1 MTNKIDNITCLE
13 IYVILTELQL
23 FEKLPKEIQRYIIN
37 TKSND
42 HIFVFEKNMPIQ
54 FQTVNKNTMVVLS
67 YLYLKYIN
75 ENSEVK
81 RKLLDKYKNNK
92 IQYQEE
98 LRKKYNPEDL
108 FKNKK
113 ESKPEETSLVEV
125 KKWYEKMRLLKKKIW
140 SIVKKKYIRM
150 FF

>member
-1 MTNKIDNITCLE
+1 MINKIDNITCLE

-81 RKLLDKYKNNK
+81 RKLLDKYKNNE

-125 KKWYEKMRLLKKKIW
+125 KK
-140 SIVKKKYIRM
+140 
-150 FF
+150 

>member
-13 IYVILTELQL
+13 IYIILTELQL
-23 FEKLPKEIQRYIIN
+23 FERLPKEIQRYIIN

-81 RKLLDKYKNNK
+81 RKLLDKYKNNE

-113 ESKPEETSLVEV
+113 ESKPEETSLIEA
-125 KKWYEKMRLLKKKIW
+125 KKEKWYEKMFSFLRKMFKK
-140 SIVKKKYIRM
+140 
-150 FF
+150 

>member
-54 FQTVNKNTMVVLS
+54 FQTVNKSTMVILS

-81 RKLLDKYKNNK
+81 RKLLDKYKNNE

-125 KKWYEKMRLLKKKIW
+125 KKEKWYEKMFSFLRKMFKK
-140 SIVKKKYIRM
+140 
-150 FF
+150 

>member
-1 MTNKIDNITCLE
+1 M
-13 IYVILTELQL
+13 

-81 RKLLDKYKNNK
+81 RKLLDKYKNNE

-125 KKWYEKMRLLKKKIW
+125 KKEKWYEKMFSFLRKMFKK
-140 SIVKKKYIRM
+140 
-150 FF
+150 

>member
-81 RKLLDKYKNNK
+81 RKLLDKYKNNE

-113 ESKPEETSLVEV
+113 ESKPEETLLVEV
-125 KKWYEKMRLLKKKIW
+125 KKEKWYEKMFSFLRKMFKK
-140 SIVKKKYIRM
+140 
-150 FF
+150 

>member
-81 RKLLDKYKNNK
+81 RKLLDKYKNNE

-98 LRKKYNPEDL
+98 LRKKYNPENL

-125 KKWYEKMRLLKKKIW
+125 KKEKWYEKMFSFLRKMFKK
-140 SIVKKKYIRM
+140 
-150 FF
+150 

>member
-81 RKLLDKYKNNK
+81 RKLLDKYKNNE

-125 KKWYEKMRLLKKKIW
+125 KKRYEKMRLLKKKIW

>member
-13 IYVILTELQL
+13 IYIILTELQL
-23 FEKLPKEIQRYIIN
+23 FERLPKEIQRYIIN

-81 RKLLDKYKNNK
+81 RKLLDKYKNNE

-125 KKWYEKMRLLKKKIW
+125 KKEKWYEKMFSFLRKMFKK
-140 SIVKKKYIRM
+140 
-150 FF
+150 

>member
-81 RKLLDKYKNNK
+81 RKLLDKYKNNE

-125 KKWYEKMRLLKKKIW
+125 KKEKWYEKMFSFLRKMFKK
-140 SIVKKKYIRM
+140 
-150 FF
+150 

>member
-81 RKLLDKYKNNK
+81 RKLLDKYKNNE

-98 LRKKYNPEDL
+98 LRKKYMVN
-108 FKNKK
+108 
-113 ESKPEETSLVEV
+113 
-125 KKWYEKMRLLKKKIW
+125 M
-140 SIVKKKYIRM
+140 
-150 FF
+150 

>member
-81 RKLLDKYKNNK
+81 RKLLDKYKNNE

-125 KKWYEKMRLLKKKIW
+125 KKEKWYEKMFSFLKKMF
-140 SIVKKKYIRM
+140 KK
-150 FF
+150 